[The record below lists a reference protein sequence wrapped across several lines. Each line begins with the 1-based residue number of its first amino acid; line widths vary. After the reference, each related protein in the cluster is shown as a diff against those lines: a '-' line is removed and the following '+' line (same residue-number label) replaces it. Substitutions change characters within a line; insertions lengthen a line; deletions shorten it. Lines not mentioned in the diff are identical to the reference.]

1 MIKSVKGFWDYTKRN
16 PSFGIGLVI
25 LLGLILFSTVGR
37 LFINEKDAY
46 TQTTDINQPPSAK
59 HPFGTENQGRDLL
72 TMMILGT
79 GMTLQIGA
87 ISGGVGLAVGIVL
100 GFVAGYYGGLF
111 DTILTSLID
120 VYMTI
125 PGFLILIMVATTFKS
140 VTLGTV
146 EMGLI
151 VAIVSWAG
159 SARAIRAQVL
169 TMRERPFV
177 MMAKLSGMGSLEIVM
192 KELVPNLLPFLV
204 MSLSQAVLG
213 GISASLGLEA
223 IGIGSRRSPTMGMQI
238 FYINFYSAF
247 LLGLW
252 WWILEPVV
260 VIVLTLTSLVLVS
273 IGLDEIANPRR
284 RRKV

>member
-1 MIKSVKGFWDYTKRN
+1 MKGFIDYVKRN
-16 PSFGIGLVI
+16 PSFGIGLFI
-25 LLGLILFSTVGR
+25 LLSLILFTTVGR
-37 LFINEKDAY
+37 LFINQKDAFQ
-46 TQTTDINQPPSAK
+46 QTVDFNQPPSAK
-59 HPFGTENQGRDLL
+59 HPFGTDSQGRDLL
-72 TMMILGT
+72 AMMVLGT
-79 GMTLQIGA
+79 GMTLEVGA
-87 ISGGVGLAVGIVL
+87 IAGGVGLGVGIVL

-111 DTILTSLID
+111 DTILTSIID

-125 PGFLILIMVATTFKS
+125 PSFLILIMVATTFKNVNMG
-140 VTLGTV
+140 VT

-204 MSLSQAVLG
+204 MSLSQSVSG
-213 GISASLGLEA
+213 GIGASLGLEA
-223 IGIGSRRSPTMGMQI
+223 IGIGNRRNPTMGMTL
-238 FYINFYSAF
+238 FYVNYYSAF
-247 LLGLW
+247 MLGLW
-252 WWILEPVV
+252 WWILEPVAI
-260 VIVLTLTSLVLVS
+260 IVLTLTSLVLIS

>member
-1 MIKSVKGFWDYTKRN
+1 MKGLKGLWDYTRRN
-16 PSFGIGLVI
+16 PSFGIGFVI
-25 LLGLILFSTVGR
+25 LLGLILFTTVGR
-37 LFINEKDAY
+37 LFINEDDAY
-46 TQTTDINQPPSAK
+46 TQTIEINQPPSLK

-140 VTLGTV
+140 VTLGTI

-177 MMAKLSGMGSLEIVM
+177 MMAKLSGMGSFEIVM

-204 MSLSQAVLG
+204 MSLSQAVYG
-213 GISASLGLEA
+213 GIAASLGLEA
-223 IGIGSRRSPTMGMQI
+223 IGIGSRRAPTMGMQI

>member
-1 MIKSVKGFWDYTKRN
+1 MKGFWDYTKRN
-16 PSFGIGLVI
+16 PSFGIGLFI
-25 LLGLILFSTVGR
+25 LLGLILFSTLGR
-37 LFINEKDAY
+37 LFINQNDAY
-46 TQTTDINQPPSAK
+46 TQTVDFNQPPNSK
-59 HPFGTENQGRDLL
+59 HPFGTDNQGRDLL
-72 TMMILGT
+72 AMMVLGT

-87 ISGGVGLAVGIVL
+87 IAGGVGLGAGIVL

-111 DTILTSLID
+111 DTILTSIID

-125 PGFLILIMVATTFKS
+125 PSFLILILVATTFRS
-140 VTLGTV
+140 VTLGVT

-151 VAIVSWAG
+151 VALVSWAG

-204 MSLSQAVLG
+204 MSLSNSVYG
-213 GISASLGLEA
+213 GISSSLGLEA
-223 IGIGSRRSPTMGMQI
+223 IGIGNRRNPTMGMTL
-238 FYINFYSAF
+238 FYVNYYSAF

-260 VIVLTLTSLVLVS
+260 VIVLTLTSLVLIS

>member
-1 MIKSVKGFWDYTKRN
+1 MKGFWDYTRRN
-16 PSFGIGLVI
+16 PPFGIGLLI
-25 LLGLILFSTVGR
+25 LLALILFTTVGR
-37 LFINEKDAY
+37 LFINQNDAY
-46 TQTTDINQPPSAK
+46 RQSADINKAPSAK
-59 HPFGTENQGRDLL
+59 HPFGTDSQGRDLL
-72 TMMILGT
+72 AMMVLGT
-79 GMTLQIGA
+79 GMTLQVGA
-87 ISGGVGLAVGIVL
+87 ISGGIGLGVGIVL

-111 DTILTSLID
+111 DTILTSIID

-125 PGFLILIMVATTFKS
+125 PGFLILIMVATTFS
-140 VTLGTV
+140 RVTLSIT

-204 MSLSQAVLG
+204 MSLSQSVYG

-223 IGIGSRRSPTMGMQI
+223 IGIGNRRNPTMGMTL
-238 FYINFYSAF
+238 FYVNYYSAF

-252 WWILEPVV
+252 WWILEPVAI
-260 VIVLTLTSLVLVS
+260 IVLTLTSFVLIS

>member
-1 MIKSVKGFWDYTKRN
+1 MKGFLDYVKRN
-16 PSFGIGLVI
+16 PSLGIGLFI
-25 LLGLILFSTVGR
+25 LIGLILFTTVGR
-37 LFINEKDAY
+37 LFINQKDAY
-46 TQTTDINQPPSAK
+46 QQTIDFNKPPSAK
-59 HPFGTENQGRDLL
+59 HPFGTDSQGRDLL
-72 TMMILGT
+72 AMMVLGT
-79 GMTLQIGA
+79 GMTLQVGA
-87 ISGGVGLAVGIVL
+87 IAGGVGLGVGIVL

-111 DTILTSLID
+111 DTILTSVID

-125 PGFLILIMVATTFKS
+125 PSFLILIMVATTFRN
-140 VTLGTV
+140 VNMGIT

-204 MSLSQAVLG
+204 MSLSQSVSG
-213 GISASLGLEA
+213 GIGASLGLEA
-223 IGIGSRRSPTMGMQI
+223 IGIGNRRNPTMGMTL
-238 FYINFYSAF
+238 FYVNYYSAF

-252 WWILEPVV
+252 WWILEPVA
-260 VIVLTLTSLVLVS
+260 VIVLTLTSLVLIS